1 MTITNIKHLGKL
13 CKLLL
18 SVCHAICNCRQE
30 IYNYTGVHCIYRTLR
45 GRDQRE
51 KCTLNVVK
59 YTFQVKCTLLTTK
72 SALTVQ

>member
-1 MTITNIKHLGKL
+1 MSIHMFTIYKSIKYTNHFKL
-13 CKLLL
+13 
-18 SVCHAICNCRQE
+18 S
-30 IYNYTGVHCIYRTLR
+30 YRTLC

-59 YTFQVKCTLLTTK
+59 YTFQAKCTLLTTK

>member
-1 MTITNIKHLGKL
+1 MCG
-13 CKLLL
+13 
-18 SVCHAICNCRQE
+18 
-30 IYNYTGVHCIYRTLR
+30 YRTLC

-59 YTFQVKCTLLTTK
+59 YTFHVKCTLLTTK